1 MSECYKIFNQ
11 DNMIVIDKTFS
22 YGRLIECRIEECD
35 NKQWAYFWSKIDE
48 LNIWKWDKDY
58 FDQEV
63 MDGIQWELMID
74 KIGRQR
80 RRIQGSNKFPNN
92 FDALTVLIGKISKT
106 KDIYNS

>member
-1 MSECYKIFNQ
+1 
-11 DNMIVIDKTFS
+11 
-22 YGRLIECRIEECD
+22 
-35 NKQWAYFWSKIDE
+35 
-48 LNIWKWDKDY
+48 
-58 FDQEV
+58 

-74 KIGRQR
+74 KVGRQR